1 MTNISSKEELI
12 TFLSN
17 SWIVPTNAK
26 LNEEITAKLYN
37 TNPIVWT
44 GESEFPLASLQWS
57 KSRWHLYQISS
68 LSSVMFIP
76 GNAQPTSMGN
86 FNDNLTS
93 ESTRVTSSFKWN
105 TSFNTEGTYSLNL
118 ILNFKDGSSYT
129 IERSIVISR
138 DIIARATTT
147 VSNGRGETSSL
158 IYSQGKSRSDLIPGH
173 NYQINGMYQE
183 NDHYKYG
190 EGIGTLEMLKCST
203 TTTLSGNSQITYGEN
218 IQLNITVKENIN
230 NSSISRGTLKLYD
243 GNDLVQTT
251 TITNQNTSISYTPLT
266 TGIRDL
272 YVIYEDSGVE
282 YNTSTSNHL
291 SLTVAKIQTHISL
304 KNTDMAENGI
314 IGYINDSFTIS
325 FSLLDENENELE
337 NQSVTLYDYN
347 GSVLDTISTSSSS
360 ECTYSLSDEFANYQ
374 TIHLEYEGTN
384 EYDSCI
390 LEIPI
395 TILQQ
400 KALAYVS
407 LAQENYTVIVNNAN
421 NSVEIEAQLKT
432 VEDDT
437 PIIGGE
443 ISWYIIENGVK
454 TQIDWTSTVED
465 GMTSMI
471 IQYDG
476 TNNTVTVCAEYN
488 NNLEEYE
495 NDTSTEAICV
505 VSFKELYVFNSQET
519 YQESWININDYSE
532 YEVRGG

>member
-1 MTNISSKEELI
+1 MGEINISSKEDLI
-12 TFLSN
+12 DFLN
-17 SWIVPTNAK
+17 DSWIVPPNSK
-26 LNEEITAKLYN
+26 LNETVVAKLYN
-37 TNPIVWT
+37 EDSIIWE
-44 GESEFPLASLQWS
+44 GEGDFPLASMQWS
-57 KSRWHLYQISS
+57 KTRWHLYQIS
-68 LSSVMFIP
+68 LSSVMYIP
-76 GNAQPTSMGN
+76 GASQPTAMGT
-86 FNDNLTS
+86 FNNILTS
-93 ESTRVTSSFKWN
+93 NSTNNTSSFRWN
-105 TSFNTEGTYSLNL
+105 TSFDTEGTYSLNL
-118 ILNFKDGSSYT
+118 ILNFKDGSTYT
-129 IERSIVISR
+129 IERSIVVTK

-218 IQLNITVKENIN
+218 ISLNITVKENIN

-243 GNDLVQTT
+243 GNELVQTT
-251 TITNQNTSISYTPLT
+251 TITNQNTSISYTPST
-266 TGIRDL
+266 TGIHDL
-272 YVIYEDSGVE
+272 YIIYEDSGVE

-314 IGYINDSFTIS
+314 VGYIGDSFTIP

-337 NQSVTLYDYN
+337 NESVTLYDYN

-407 LAQENYTVIVNNAN
+407 LAQENYIVNVEENY
-421 NSVEIEAQLKT
+421 SVEIEAQLKT

-437 PIIGGE
+437 PLVGGE
-443 ISWYIIENGVK
+443 VSWYIIENGVK
-454 TQIDWTSTVED
+454 TQIDLTSTVED
-465 GMTSMI
+465 GMTSIMV
-471 IQYDG
+471 QYDG
-476 TNNTVTVCAEYN
+476 TNNTITVCAEYN

-505 VSFKELYVFNSQET
+505 VSFMELYIYDSTEN
-519 YQESWININDYSE
+519 QESWINISDYSE
-532 YEVRGG
+532 YEIWSG